1 MNRHDYHNT
10 YIKYSTVCALMS
22 VGRKAL
28 EMTKSQLFCSS
39 VQYSNFLHGKS
50 IKIDKITSLRD
61 FHNSL
66 LFVNVPVAPDPSAT
80 LIAPKKKN
88 VFHSTLFTFISRINS
103 RRLTHRLMLVYK
115 GYVMFIAI
123 FIATCS
129 EPVVRWL
136 WATCLFR
143 LNLIIAL
150 SLQSSCEVIVSLLH
164 VNCTFVARWLYKCC
178 VAIVLW
184 WLYICC
190 MVIVRLYKCCVVI
203 LQVLCGDCTSV
214 LWWLHKCCKAIVQV
228 SYDDYTSAVWCP

>member
-1 MNRHDYHNT
+1 
-10 YIKYSTVCALMS
+10 MS
-22 VGRKAL
+22 VERKAL

-80 LIAPKKKN
+80 LIAPKKK
-88 VFHSTLFTFISRINS
+88 VFHSNLFTFIFRKNS

-129 EPVVRWL
+129 EPVV
-136 WATCLFR
+136 C
-143 LNLIIAL
+143 
-150 SLQSSCEVIVSLLH
+150 
-164 VNCTFVARWLYKCC
+164 
-178 VAIVLW
+178 
-184 WLYICC
+184 
-190 MVIVRLYKCCVVI
+190 
-203 LQVLCGDCTSV
+203 
-214 LWWLHKCCKAIVQV
+214 
-228 SYDDYTSAVWCP
+228 